1 MSLFLQK
8 YLSVYLHRI
17 NKKLNILIH
26 VSGSF
31 IFLFLA
37 LLSSPDWPDV
47 GRMLSNP
54 MGFRDFVFQV
64 EIILFFYLNYFFL
77 IDRFY
82 FHKKYAYYLLFI
94 AVSYL
99 VIIPFTSF
107 LITQFFPHRPNP
119 AFHGRPGGPG
129 GINGFFGLRVYVF
142 LLVLV
147 FSLLLKIWQHLKK
160 VKEEKTSAELSFLK
174 AQINPHFLFN
184 TLNSIYSLS
193 IQQSKDAPDAILRLS
208 SMMRYVFKE
217 TEGEFVELDKEINY
231 INDYIALQKLRMD
244 DQVTLIFSTRGN
256 FSGQKIAPMLV
267 IPFIENAFKYGVNP
281 EQCSTIEI
289 SIGLYQS
296 VFNLEVKNT
305 KVNTNFADG
314 AQTHLGLSN
323 TKKRLDLLYPNAY
336 SLSIQ
341 DGPADYIVNL
351 SVILT

>member
-1 MSLFLQK
+1 MSLFLGR
-8 YLSVYLHRI
+8 YLVIHSDRM
-17 NKKLNILIH
+17 NKKLSILIH
-26 VSGSF
+26 VSGSC

-47 GRMLSNP
+47 GRMLRNP
-54 MGFRDFVFQV
+54 MGFRELVFQV
-64 EIILFFYLNYFFL
+64 EILLFFYLNYFFL

-82 FHKKYAYYLLFI
+82 FQKKHL
-94 AVSYL
+94 SYL
-99 VIIPFTSF
+99 FFIVLCYVFIIPLSSF
-107 LITQFFPHRPNP
+107 LISHFFPHRPAPN
-119 AFHGRPGGPG
+119 FHGPRGGPG
-129 GINGFFGLRVYVF
+129 GLNGFFGLRVYVF

-193 IQQSKDAPDAILRLS
+193 IQHSKDTPDAILRLS

-217 TEGEFVELDKEINY
+217 TEDEWVQLGKEINY

-244 DQVTLIFSTRGN
+244 DQVTLIFSAKGN
-256 FSGQKIAPMLV
+256 FSGQQIAPMVL

-281 EQCSTIEI
+281 ERRSTIEI
-289 SIGLYQS
+289 SISISQS
-296 VFNLEVKNT
+296 VLTLGVKNT
-305 KVNTNFADG
+305 KVNTYFVDG
-314 AQTHLGLSN
+314 VKTNLGLSN

-336 SLSIQ
+336 SLSIL
-341 DGPADYIVNL
+341 DGLEEYTVNL
-351 SVILT
+351 GVVLT